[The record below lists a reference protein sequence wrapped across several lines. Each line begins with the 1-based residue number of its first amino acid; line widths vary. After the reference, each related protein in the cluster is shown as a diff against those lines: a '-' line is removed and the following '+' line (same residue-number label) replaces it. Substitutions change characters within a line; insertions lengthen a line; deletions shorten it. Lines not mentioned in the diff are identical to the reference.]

1 MDLIMKLID
10 IGTDKV
16 TGSYNHQI
24 ELKRGEND
32 SDPFHLRSENQSFFR
47 KSTYVQNLAMM
58 HTLNRAETTK
68 YE

>member
-32 SDPFHLRSENQSFFR
+32 CEPFHLRNGNHPSDTKNRLMLNQAIR
-47 KSTYVQNLAMM
+47 Q
-58 HTLNRAETTK
+58 TLNRAR
-68 YE
+68 

>member
-1 MDLIMKLID
+1 MDLIKKLID

-32 SDPFHLRSENQSFFR
+32 SDPFHLRSENQSFF
-47 KSTYVQNLAMM
+47 
-58 HTLNRAETTK
+58 
-68 YE
+68 

>member
-16 TGSYNHQI
+16 TGSFNHQI

-32 SDPFHLRSENQSFFR
+32 CDPFHLRNGNHPSDT
-47 KSTYVQNLAMM
+47 K
-58 HTLNRAETTK
+58 NRLMLK
-68 YE
+68 

>member
-10 IGTDKV
+10 IGPDKV

-47 KSTYVQNLAMM
+47 KSTSVQNLAMM
-58 HTLNRAETTK
+58 HTLN
-68 YE
+68 

>member
-24 ELKRGEND
+24 ELKRGENG
-32 SDPFHLRSENQSFFR
+32 SDPFHLNRNDPNFFFIFFSQSDC
-47 KSTYVQNLAMM
+47 
-58 HTLNRAETTK
+58 HEPLN
-68 YE
+68 

>member
-32 SDPFHLRSENQSFFR
+32 CDHFNLRNGNHPSDTKNRLMLNQAIR
-47 KSTYVQNLAMM
+47 Q
-58 HTLNRAETTK
+58 TLNRAR
-68 YE
+68 

>member
-24 ELKRGEND
+24 ELKRGKNG
-32 SDPFHLRSENQSFFR
+32 SDPFHLRNGNHPS
-47 KSTYVQNLAMM
+47 
-58 HTLNRAETTK
+58 HTKNGLILS
-68 YE
+68 

>member
-10 IGTDKV
+10 IGPDKV

-32 SDPFHLRSENQSFFR
+32 CEPFHLSRNDPNFFFIFFSQSDCHG
-47 KSTYVQNLAMM
+47 S
-58 HTLNRAETTK
+58 LNWFLLK
-68 YE
+68 YWGV